1 MGQFALFGGAVANY
15 NLRLSRKVLSRSVQ
29 GCRMSAERKP
39 PAETSFLSRPLGVA
53 TAIVVRHPRSVVAL
67 AGLLAVLCALY
78 SGTRLGFRTSR
89 LDLLN
94 PNSSYN
100 QLWLR
105 YVDEFGDDDD
115 AVVVFQADSP
125 AALIPAIDDLHL
137 RVAAKPEH
145 FRSVLA
151 NVDGARLRTKGL
163 YYLPVEDLAAIRQF
177 LEPLRPVLDG
187 QWAALKP
194 GNLILQAAGQWRAAA
209 ADSDGRAV
217 AVMEQHVSR
226 VVSSLA
232 AALEQNEYQSPWP
245 SMPRPR
251 MADMDTFGDVE
262 AANTATAAMTLPTQ
276 PQPQYLLAEEG
287 RLGFVL
293 LRLNLDEQTGQFD
306 RGSAAIDELRRMIA
320 QTASGHGDVRIGL
333 TGLPIMENDEMRES
347 ASSMW
352 RANLLSLVGVSLV
365 VIACFGGMRHPLL
378 AAAAFTLAMA
388 WSFGYTTFAVGHL
401 NILSAAFGAILIGI
415 GMDFGIHYVARYVEF
430 RNAGLGGGEALVEAS
445 RSVGPGIVTGGVT
458 TAIAFFTVALTEFT
472 GVVELGVISGGG
484 VLLCIV
490 AAMLVLPAMVRLV
503 DRKPKFDHVPR
514 PLPVDRWL
522 APLNRTPGVVFL
534 GSLAITA
541 IAALGCY
548 RLRYDHNLLNLQP
561 AGLESVAIEEQLLAG
576 CDQSVWYAVS
586 LCGSREEL
594 IKKRQLLEKM
604 PSVQRTEEIMTMLP
618 TGGDAKQ
625 PIIADIQSRLAALP
639 RELPLLP
646 VDQPAELDQ
655 ALAQCEMMLSAG
667 GGPDTVRLVRHVRG
681 TLAGMDPRAA
691 TARVAEYQQRAT
703 GELLARLSALA
714 ASASPR
720 PPTFDDFPRSLVERF
735 IGRTGKHQLR
745 IYGHGSLWDMAALE
759 KFVHDV
765 KRVDPAATGKPL
777 QTFYASRQMQ
787 RSYIHAACYALVAIT
802 IAILLDFG
810 NLRDSLL
817 ALLPMLLGVVQM
829 FGLMGLFDI
838 PLNAANMIVLPL
850 LLGIGLDTGV
860 HMVHDFRSQPQRYRV
875 SGSTAVAVLI
885 TALTTTV
892 GFGALMIASHRGL
905 QSLGQVMTI
914 GATCCLFTSLVSLPA
929 LLTWMS
935 RNRGAAPADSPQYAD
950 ARDPS
955 AEKDAA
961 EATEAA
967 PLIPR
972 PHFEIRPRAYPRR
985 QAAAAS
991 ARPTD

>member
-1 MGQFALFGGAVANY
+1 
-15 NLRLSRKVLSRSVQ
+15 
-29 GCRMSAERKP
+29 MSAERMP
-39 PAETSFLSRPLGVA
+39 PAETSFLSRPLGAA
-53 TAIVVRHPRSVVAL
+53 TAVVVRHPRATLAL
-67 AGLLAVLCALY
+67 AGLLAVLCSLY
-78 SGTRLGFRTSR
+78 SGARLGFRTSR

-125 AALIPAIDDLHL
+125 RELTAAIDDLHAS
-137 RVAAKPEH
+137 VAAQKQN

-151 NVDGARLRTKGL
+151 KIDGAKLRSKGL
-163 YYLPVEDLAAIRQF
+163 YYLSADDLRAIHQF
-177 LEPLRPVLDG
+177 IEPLEPVLQG
-187 QWAALKP
+187 QWGAVKP
-194 GNLILQAAGQWRAAA
+194 ANLILQAAGQWRQAAA
-209 ADSDGRAV
+209 ADPTGHVA
-217 AVMEQHVSR
+217 AVMEQQLSR
-226 VVSSLA
+226 VVGGLA
-232 AALEQNEYQSPWP
+232 DALERGEYHSPWP
-245 SMPRPR
+245 SMPRPQ
-251 MADMDTFGDVE
+251 MADMDTFGEDG
-262 AANTATAAMTLPTQ
+262 AAASGGTETGGSGTAMAQMAAAPR
-276 PQPQYLLAEEG
+276 PQYLLAEEG

-293 LRLNLDEQTGQFD
+293 LRLQIDEQASQFD
-306 RGSAAIDELRRMIA
+306 RGSKAIDELRRLIE
-320 QTASGHGDVRIGL
+320 QTAAAHPQVKIGL

-378 AAAAFTLAMA
+378 AAAAFMLAMA
-388 WSFGYTTFAVGHL
+388 WSFGYTTLVVGHL

-415 GMDFGIHYVARYVEF
+415 GMDFGIHYVARYVEL
-430 RNAGLGGGEALVEAS
+430 RNGGLDSSGALVEAS

-458 TAIAFFTVALTEFT
+458 TAIAFFTVALTDFT

-490 AAMLVLPAMVRLV
+490 AAMLVLPAMVRMI
-503 DRKPKFDHVPR
+503 DRKPQFDHVPR

-522 APLNRTPGVVFL
+522 APLTRAPGAVFL
-534 GSLAITA
+534 GSLAVTA
-541 IAALGCY
+541 IVALGCY

-586 LCGSREEL
+586 LCNSREEMV
-594 IKKRQLLEKM
+594 KKRQMLEKM

-618 TGGDAKQ
+618 TGAEAKQ
-625 PIIADIQSRLAALP
+625 PIIADIEARLASLP
-639 RELPLLP
+639 QDLPLLP

-655 ALAQCEMMLSAG
+655 ALAQCEKLLADGSAG
-667 GGPDTVRLVRHVRG
+667 DSTVRLVHRARTV
-681 TLAGMDPRAA
+681 LANMDPREAM
-691 TARVAEYQQRAT
+691 TRVAEYQQRST

-714 ASASPR
+714 ASSNPQ
-720 PPTFDDFPRSLVERF
+720 PPSFDDFPRPLVERF

-759 KFVHDV
+759 KFVRDV

-777 QTFYASRQMQ
+777 QTYYASRQMQ

-817 ALLPMLLGVVQM
+817 ALLPMALGVVQM

-860 HMVHDFRSQPQRYRV
+860 HMVHDFRSQSGRYRV
-875 SGSTAVAVLI
+875 SGSTAIAVLI

-905 QSLGQVMTI
+905 QSLGQVMTV
-914 GATCCLFTSLVSLPA
+914 GATCCLITSLISLPA
-929 LLTWMS
+929 LLTWLS
-935 RNRGAAPADSPQYAD
+935 RNRGEV
-950 ARDPS
+950 S
-955 AEKDAA
+955 AEAPNQAENAA
-961 EATEAA
+961 ENAVDQP

-972 PHFEIRPRAYPRR
+972 PHFEVRQKVYNRR
-985 QAAAAS
+985 ETAGVVTSVQQG
-991 ARPTD
+991 D